1 MALQLVQLG
10 LLAMTVIPLT
20 SSKSI
25 YDVIKRDNG
34 VISSERS
41 AQVPSRLAS
50 TVSKLTIAVGNLQKD
65 VNELKAGSR
74 QKDATGNLMD

>member
-25 YDVIKRDNG
+25 YDVIKRDSG

-41 AQVPSRLAS
+41 AQTLSELVSA
-50 TVSKLTIAVGNLQKD
+50 VSKLQKD
-65 VNELKAGSR
+65 VNDLKTGSR
-74 QKDATGNLMD
+74 QRDITGKLMD